1 AYFFIFLSFFSMIR
15 PPPRPTLFPY
25 TTLFRSLAGFYG
37 SGADQLHLAFNFP
50 FLFSPLE
57 AGSLR
62 DVVERTEELLPAGAW
77 PAWTLSNHD
86 VVRFPTRMC
95 GNDERKA
102 RAALTA
108 LLTQRGT
115 SVLYQGDELA
125 MRQVDVPEAQLRDM
139 AGRDGARTPLPW
151 NGAWNDP
158 WLPLGGDVAPVE
170 AQRADPASFLSFCRE
185 LIARRSSTPDL

>member
-1 AYFFIFLSFFSMIR
+1 REIGDGGGPDRGRLGERGVMDLAR
-15 PPPRPTLFPY
+15 
-25 TTLFRSLAGFYG
+25 LAGFYG

-50 FLFSPLE
+50 FLFSPFE

-62 DVVERTEELLPAGAW
+62 DVAEPTEELLPAGAW

-115 SVLYQGDELA
+115 S
-125 MRQVDVPEAQLRDM
+125 
-139 AGRDGARTPLPW
+139 
-151 NGAWNDP
+151 
-158 WLPLGGDVAPVE
+158 
-170 AQRADPASFLSFCRE
+170 
-185 LIARRSSTPDL
+185 